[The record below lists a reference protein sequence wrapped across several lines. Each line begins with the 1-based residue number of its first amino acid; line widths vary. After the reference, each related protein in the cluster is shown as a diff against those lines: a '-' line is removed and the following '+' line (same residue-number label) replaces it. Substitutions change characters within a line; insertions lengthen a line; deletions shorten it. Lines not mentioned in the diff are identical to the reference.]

1 MKATVF
7 ELKIRLNKIMKILQ
21 NLSIIDWVLGLVII
35 LCCVWYPQ
43 FEELLQYTVIDHVV
57 SFLPNASLQSDI
69 TIGIIMVV
77 ELFYII
83 KFNRDRINY
92 TLIEAVLSLFI
103 LGSYVYSKN
112 HQYLTFYHFSFC
124 KYLDYCL
131 ALFVLPVVDLFYY
144 IRHFINRKNN
154 SKSCLS
160 QGVFLEDSATK
171 EDSFGR
177 SSFARDLVEEIFL
190 LENQQAAYTIGLNA
204 KYGMG
209 KTSFMYQMQELLD
222 QHNTAYV
229 CISPW
234 SCTSNEQIVKDFF
247 HSLTAVF
254 GRKMGLGINK
264 LLDIYKNLILDVQHA
279 YKLQAFDNL
288 LKEDKA
294 ISEVY
299 EDIKSKL
306 SLCKQKIVV
315 FIDDVDRLQA
325 SELAMIIQL
334 IRNTGNFPYVVFML
348 FYDKDYMV
356 TTLEQNKSITD
367 ADEYLKKI
375 INVELMFPAY
385 DTEVF
390 KGTIASSLDE
400 VLENVIS
407 NGHERETVVTSFIER
422 MLPKSKILS
431 IDYLE
436 YAFPNYRDLKR
447 FISMFAFDLKMLLS
461 ANQGR
466 VESWKNEIEVADFIL
481 IELLK
486 YVRPDLYEMLRSRN
500 DTLLESNKDEYTL
513 RNEVKNFIRK
523 EENELMEKIFDSIAS
538 RRGKEEKNDK
548 DEELPKIKD
557 DLRENDK
564 QLILQ
569 RKYVAHHLLDLL
581 FLEERRG
588 DKERILR
595 NRISYTSYFLYSLSK
610 EQISLSEFNRIFATQ
625 DDIKAFFGYKE
636 NELKFE
642 SYFKKLRTYMDED
655 DYNKDI
661 IELFDKVF
669 LSARL
674 YAESKCIESNNS
686 IHNVFTYLN
695 HIIEYDLESLKYLYF
710 TNIRPEHS
718 VFSKETFLSLLQNDK
733 FLWEKMILVYKIG
746 GLRNSKY
753 YLFKEE
759 GDLFI
764 NTLNDTIKR
773 VFPSIANP
781 EDWAFC
787 NSLKMI
793 RELNNEYGDFLCNYL
808 DTDEKRLKWL
818 LLGICWVK
826 HEPYEVYTFD
836 PYLFYNDLV
845 FGIPEEGPY
854 QDNGIFD
861 RILENTESDDVRTCI
876 SIIKGEIPLNQRNI
890 ENYPI
895 LKKARF
901 YKENK

>member
-144 IRHFINRKNN
+144 ICHFINKKNN

-288 LKEDKA
+288 LKKDKA

-400 VLENVIS
+400 VLENIIS

-764 NTLNDTIKR
+764 NTLNGTIKR

-836 PYLFYNDLV
+836 PYHFYNDLV

>member
-288 LKEDKA
+288 LKKDKA

-400 VLENVIS
+400 VLENIIS

-500 DTLLESNKDEYTL
+500 DTLLESNKDDYTL

>member
-1 MKATVF
+1 M
-7 ELKIRLNKIMKILQ
+7 
-21 NLSIIDWVLGLVII
+21 LGLALV
-35 LCCVWYPQ
+35 LYVVWYHQ
-43 FEELLQYTVIDHVV
+43 IEYLLQYTVIDHVV
-57 SFLPNASLQSDI
+57 SLLPNASLQSDI
-69 TIGIIMVV
+69 TVGIIMVV

-92 TLIEAVLSLFI
+92 TLIEVVLSLFI

-112 HQYLTFYHFSFC
+112 HQCLTFYHFSFC
-124 KYLDYCL
+124 QYLDYCL
-131 ALFVLPVVDLFYY
+131 ALLVLPVVDSFYY

-160 QGVFLEDSATK
+160 QGVFLEDCATK

-177 SSFARDLVEEIFL
+177 SNFAHNLVEGIFL

-209 KTSFMYQMQELLD
+209 KTSFMFQMQEQLGLRKID
-222 QHNTAYV
+222 YV

-234 SCTSNEQIVKDFF
+234 SCTSNDQIVKDFF
-247 HSLTAVF
+247 HSMTAVF
-254 GRKMGLGINK
+254 GRKMGLGFNK
-264 LLDIYKNLILDVQHA
+264 LLDIYKSLILDVQHA

-288 LKEDKA
+288 LKKDKS
-294 ISEVY
+294 ISAVY

-356 TTLEQNKSITD
+356 KTLEQNKSITD

-400 VLENVIS
+400 VLENIIS
-407 NGHERETVVTSFIER
+407 NRHERETVVTSFIER
-422 MLPKSKILS
+422 MLPKSGLLPIE
-431 IDYLE
+431 YLE

-513 RNEVKNFIRK
+513 RNEVKNFIQR
-523 EENELMEKIFDSIAS
+523 EENELRDKLFDSIAS
-538 RRGKEEKNDK
+538 LRREEEKKDK
-548 DEELPKIKD
+548 DEELLKIKD
-557 DLRENDK
+557 DLKENDK

-610 EQISLSEFNRIFATQ
+610 EQISLSEFNSIFASQ
-625 DDIKAFFGYKE
+625 NGIKAFFDNKE

-642 SYFKKLRTYMDED
+642 SYFKKLRTYMNED
-655 DYNKDI
+655 LYCNDI
-661 IELFDKVF
+661 VELFDKVF

-674 YAESKCIESNNS
+674 YAEGKCTESNNS
-686 IHNVFTYLN
+686 LHNVFTYLI
-695 HIIEYDLESLKYLYF
+695 HIIKFDLELSKYLYF

-718 VFSKETFLSLLQNDK
+718 VISKETFISLLQSDK
-733 FLWEKMILVYKIG
+733 FLWEKMVFVNG
-746 GLRNSKY
+746 MGELRNSQY

-787 NSLKMI
+787 NSLKMM
-793 RELNNEYGDFLCNYL
+793 RELNNEYGDFLCDYL
-808 DTDEKRLKWL
+808 DTDDKRLKWL
-818 LLGICWVK
+818 VLGICWVK
-826 HEPYEVYTFD
+826 HEPYEVYSFE
-836 PYLFYNDLV
+836 PYSFYNHLV
-845 FGIPEEGPY
+845 FGIPEEGSY
-854 QDNGIFD
+854 KDNVIFD
-861 RILENTESDDVRTCI
+861 RILENTENDDVRTCI

-901 YKENK
+901 YKVNK

>member
-1 MKATVF
+1 MNK
-7 ELKIRLNKIMKILQ
+7 LKIRLNKICKNIL
-21 NLSIIDWVLGLVII
+21 NASIYEWMLGMALVLYI
-35 LCCVWYPQ
+35 VWYHQ
-43 FEELLQYTVIDHVV
+43 IEYLLQYTVIDHVV
-57 SFLPNASLQSDI
+57 SLLPNACLQSDI
-69 TIGIIMVV
+69 TVGIIMLF

-124 KYLDYCL
+124 QYLDYCL
-131 ALFVLPVVDLFYY
+131 ALLVLPVVDLFYY
-144 IRHFINRKNN
+144 IRHFINSKNN
-154 SKSCLS
+154 SKSSLS
-160 QGVFLEDSATK
+160 QGVFLEDCATK

-177 SSFARDLVEEIFL
+177 LNFAHDLVEEIFL

-209 KTSFMYQMQELLD
+209 KTSFMFQMQEQLGLRKID
-222 QHNTAYV
+222 YV
-229 CISPW
+229 SISPW

-254 GRKMGLGINK
+254 GRKIGLGINK

-288 LKEDKA
+288 LKKDKA

-356 TTLEQNKSITD
+356 KTLEQNKSITD

-385 DTEVF
+385 DIEVF
-390 KGTIASSLDE
+390 KGTVASSLDK
-400 VLENVIS
+400 VLENIIS
-407 NGHERETVVTSFIER
+407 NGQERETVVTSFIER

-431 IDYLE
+431 IDYLK

-513 RNEVKNFIRK
+513 RNEVKNFIQR
-523 EENELMEKIFDSIAS
+523 EENELRDKLFDSIAS
-538 RRGKEEKNDK
+538 LRREEEKKDK
-548 DEELPKIKD
+548 DEELLKIKD
-557 DLRENDK
+557 DLKENDK

-610 EQISLSEFNRIFATQ
+610 EQISLSEFNSIFASQ
-625 DDIKAFFGYKE
+625 DSIKAFFDNKE

-642 SYFKKLRTYMDED
+642 SYFKKLRTYMNED
-655 DYNKDI
+655 LYNKDI

-674 YAESKCIESNNS
+674 YAEGKCTESNNS
-686 IHNVFTYLN
+686 LHNVFTYLK
-695 HIIEYDLESLKYLYF
+695 HIIKFDLELSKYLYF

-718 VFSKETFLSLLQNDK
+718 VISKETFISLLQSDK
-733 FLWEKMILVYKIG
+733 FLWEKMVFVNG
-746 GLRNSKY
+746 MGELRNSQY

-787 NSLKMI
+787 NSLKMM
-793 RELNNEYGDFLCNYL
+793 RELNNEYGDFLCDYL

-818 LLGICWVK
+818 VLGICWVK
-826 HEPYEVYTFD
+826 HEPYEVYSFE
-836 PYLFYNDLV
+836 PYPFYNHLV
-845 FGIPEEGPY
+845 FGIQEEGSY
-854 QDNGIFD
+854 QDNVIID
-861 RILENTESDDVRTCI
+861 RILKNTESEEVRTCI
-876 SIIKGEIPLNQRNI
+876 SIIKGEIPLNQRNV

-895 LKKARF
+895 LRKARF
-901 YKENK
+901 YKEKENN

>member
-1 MKATVF
+1 MNK
-7 ELKIRLNKIMKILQ
+7 LKIRLNKICKNIL
-21 NLSIIDWVLGLVII
+21 NASIYEWMLGMALVLYI
-35 LCCVWYPQ
+35 VWYHQ
-43 FEELLQYTVIDHVV
+43 IEYLLQYTVIDHVV
-57 SFLPNASLQSDI
+57 SLLPNACLQSDI
-69 TIGIIMVV
+69 TVGIIMLF

-124 KYLDYCL
+124 QYLDYCL
-131 ALFVLPVVDLFYY
+131 ALLVLPVVDLFYY
-144 IRHFINRKNN
+144 IRHFINSKNN
-154 SKSCLS
+154 SKSSLS
-160 QGVFLEDSATK
+160 QGVFLEDCATK

-177 SSFARDLVEEIFL
+177 SNFAHDLVEEIFL

-209 KTSFMYQMQELLD
+209 KTSFMFQMQEQLGLRKID
-222 QHNTAYV
+222 YV
-229 CISPW
+229 SISPW

-254 GRKMGLGINK
+254 GIKIGLGINK

-288 LKEDKA
+288 LKKDKA

-356 TTLEQNKSITD
+356 KTLEQNKSITD

-385 DTEVF
+385 DIEVF
-390 KGTIASSLDE
+390 KGTVASSLDK
-400 VLENVIS
+400 VLENIIS
-407 NGHERETVVTSFIER
+407 NGQERETVVTSFIER

-431 IDYLE
+431 IDYLK

-513 RNEVKNFIRK
+513 RNEVKNFIQR
-523 EENELMEKIFDSIAS
+523 EENELRDKLFDSIAS
-538 RRGKEEKNDK
+538 LRREEEKKDK
-548 DEELPKIKD
+548 DEELLKIKD
-557 DLRENDK
+557 DLKENDK

-610 EQISLSEFNRIFATQ
+610 EQISLSEFNSIFASQ
-625 DDIKAFFGYKE
+625 DSIKAFFDNKE

-642 SYFKKLRTYMDED
+642 SYFKKLRTYMNED
-655 DYNKDI
+655 LYNKDI

-674 YAESKCIESNNS
+674 YAEGKCTESNNS
-686 IHNVFTYLN
+686 LHNVFTYLK
-695 HIIEYDLESLKYLYF
+695 HIIKFDLELSKYLYF

-718 VFSKETFLSLLQNDK
+718 VISKETFISLLQSDK
-733 FLWEKMILVYKIG
+733 FLWEKMVFVNG
-746 GLRNSKY
+746 MGELRNSLY
-753 YLFKEE
+753 YLFKDE

-787 NSLKMI
+787 NSLKMM
-793 RELNNEYGDFLCNYL
+793 RELNNEYGDFLCDYL

-818 LLGICWVK
+818 VLGICWVK
-826 HEPYEVYTFD
+826 HEPYEVYSFE
-836 PYLFYNDLV
+836 PYPFYNHLV
-845 FGIPEEGPY
+845 FGIREEGSY
-854 QDNGIFD
+854 QDNVIID
-861 RILENTESDDVRTCI
+861 RILKNTESEEVRTCI
-876 SIIKGEIPLNQRNI
+876 SIIKGEIPLNQRNV

-895 LKKARF
+895 LRKARF
-901 YKENK
+901 YKEKENN

>member
-131 ALFVLPVVDLFYY
+131 ALFVLPVLDSFYY

-400 VLENVIS
+400 VLENIIS

>member
-57 SFLPNASLQSDI
+57 CFLPNASLQSDI

-92 TLIEAVLSLFI
+92 TLIEVVLSLFI

-144 IRHFINRKNN
+144 IRHFINKKNN

-288 LKEDKA
+288 LNEDKA

-385 DTEVF
+385 DAEVF

-400 VLENVIS
+400 VLENIIS

-564 QLILQ
+564 QLIMQ